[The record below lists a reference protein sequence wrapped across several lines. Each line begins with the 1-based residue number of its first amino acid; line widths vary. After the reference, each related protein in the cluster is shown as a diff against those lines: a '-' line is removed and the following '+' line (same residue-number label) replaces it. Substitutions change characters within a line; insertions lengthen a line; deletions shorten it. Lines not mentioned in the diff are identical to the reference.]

1 MPTLFIDTIFT
12 CRATHLWID
21 QSGRW
26 TWDSWRWRTSSSSS
40 LPGGTPSVR
49 HPAPC
54 AGNMSGI
61 NLGINQIFT
70 INSVT
75 IFSTEV
81 VTKSLLHFIL
91 FRSDRISS
99 FYIVCWW
106 VTHFKTSLKSLRLR
120 KLLDKSV
127 LAYWAWARVVVV
139 NWSCVMRLMCP
150 E

>member
-40 LPGGTPSVR
+40 PPGGTPSAR

-61 NLGINQIFT
+61 NLGLNQIFT
-70 INSVT
+70 INRDY
-75 IFSTEV
+75 IFHRSFH
-81 VTKSLLHFIL
+81 KKFISLY
-91 FRSDRISS
+91 S
-99 FYIVCWW
+99 FYCHLCPSPSCPW
-106 VTHFKTSLKSLRLR
+106 
-120 KLLDKSV
+120 
-127 LAYWAWARVVVV
+127 
-139 NWSCVMRLMCP
+139 WSCTWPALPGARAPARSCP
-150 E
+150 GSPSSPPLPRCPHLQFYHQSDKKNWIAT